1 MKAIIFDCDG
11 VLVNSEVIYKTSER
25 LFLEQVG
32 LIYETSE
39 FFRRFMGR
47 SEESFFEEVGKDHM
61 EKHGLPLPHDFKES
75 LLAHIHTEF
84 ETKLDSVAGMI
95 ELVRSVMHPKAVASS
110 SPTQDL
116 HLKLNKTGYQG
127 LFGDHVYSARMVA
140 HGKPEPDLF
149 LYTADKI
156 NMAPQ
161 DCVVVE
167 DSGNG
172 VIAALRAGMKVI
184 GFTDG
189 GHCPAGHDRVLKD
202 IGAHNVANSVRELS
216 EILNDMVKPVPD
228 APTFSV

>member
-1 MKAIIFDCDG
+1 MKAVIFDCDG

-25 LFLEQVG
+25 LFLERVG
-32 LIYETSE
+32 LVYETPD

-47 SEESFFEEVGKDHM
+47 SEESFFEEAGKDHM
-61 EKHGLPLPHDFKES
+61 EMHGLPLPHDFKAN

-84 ETKLDSVAGMI
+84 ETKLNSVAGMI
-95 ELVRSVMHPKAVASS
+95 DLVLSVKHPKAVASS

-149 LYTADKI
+149 LYTAAKI
-156 NMAPQ
+156 NMPPQ
-161 DCVVVE
+161 DCVVIE

-172 VIAALRAGMKVI
+172 VIAGIRAGMKVI

-189 GHCPAGHDRVLKD
+189 GHCPPGHDAVLKD
-202 IGAHNVANSVRELS
+202 TGAHYVANSVNELS
-216 EILNDMVKPVPD
+216 EILADIVKPAPD